1 MTATIT
7 ATATDIAL
15 AEMMTENTGRHFL
28 DSGGAYGRRWE
39 QNQGKTVET
48 FLARPEARID
58 RYCGVM
64 VDTFHWLRDRLE
76 YDAELDARLVEFIS
90 GREDTSYLQDAED
103 FGPEVLG
110 ISPRD
115 VRTWNSYNYDNV
127 LDETLQAVEFGDIYE
142 NVWVYNDETEE
153 SEDYGDVVLLQWHG
167 GCDVRGGYT
176 RPRAFRKTSES
187 DLYDQNDFS
196 LYCPG
201 PPATNDIALPGM
213 PEVREE
219 QHALDFRGEW
229 ITAEGSFETTQTLWP
244 DAEYSSDFV
253 TEDEDGE
260 PVVWCPWCK
269 RQGIDSRMTAHAPY
283 AC

>member
-48 FLARPEARID
+48 FLARPEARVD

-90 GREDTSYLQDAED
+90 GREDTSYMQDAED

-115 VRTWNSYNYDNV
+115 VRTTNTYNYDTV
-127 LDETLQAVEFGDIYE
+127 IDETLQYVTFGDLYGE
-142 NVWVYNDETEE
+142 VWVENEDGDSEE
-153 SEDYGDVVLLQWHG
+153 YGDVVLLQWHG

-176 RPRAFRKTSES
+176 RPRAFRLTSEQGLW
-187 DLYDQNDFS
+187 DDNDFS

-201 PPATNDIALPGM
+201 QPPTNDVALPGM

-219 QHALDFRGEW
+219 THALDYRAEW
-229 ITAEGSFETTQTLWP
+229 ITAEGMFSTTQDLWP
-244 DAEYSSDFV
+244 DADYSSDFV

-260 PVVWCPWCK
+260 PVILCPWCK
-269 RQGIDSRMTAHAPY
+269 REGIDSPMQPSAPY